1 MDAKGPQFGFSS
13 NIIYPDS
20 WQLWPFFLQ
29 RALLDPAAPLV
40 NELEEVL
47 ALVVAVD
54 RQEDGQEGGNLVR
67 LLLVVVKVDCSAY
80 RICTRVPC
88 SKGRE

>member
-40 NELEEVL
+40 YELEEVL

-54 RQEDGQEGGNLVR
+54 RQEDGQEGGHLVGVII
-67 LLLVVVKVDCSAY
+67 VVVEVNCSAY
-80 RICTRVPC
+80 RMICL
-88 SKGRE
+88 